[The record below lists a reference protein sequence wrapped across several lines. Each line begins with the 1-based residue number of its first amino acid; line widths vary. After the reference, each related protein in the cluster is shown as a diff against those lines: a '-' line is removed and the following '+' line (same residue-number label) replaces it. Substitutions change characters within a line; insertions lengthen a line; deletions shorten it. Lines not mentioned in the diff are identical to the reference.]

1 MQSSTIRPATLALVM
16 LLLAACGP
24 RPAPAG
30 GDTRPAVIPWI
41 STVAGPAPTPSP
53 APTPT
58 PLAMR
63 YCQAAD
69 LSLRVGRTGAAAGT
83 AYASFILTNRSSTQ
97 CQLQGVPVVLLLD
110 ATGRT
115 LATSQEAG
123 GGTAAPVALVPGVTD
138 SGGQAP
144 AVAGQADLV
153 VGIASVLCLPRPS
166 TTLAID
172 LRNSGGRLTT
182 PWPRNA
188 YSGGDCGGAI
198 FVYPFGDA
206 LPHAPTPEP
215 PPDFT
220 VTPVMPSSVAIGQ
233 TLKYQ
238 VRLKNVSGRDIAFT
252 SCPGYSEGIK
262 GPTAYVRARYI
273 LNCNPV
279 GLFRSG
285 DTVTFAM
292 ELPIVS
298 PPDFAGIGPGVNPVW
313 WGIDSPYR
321 ADLSGAWWITLTA
334 PSASP

>member
-1 MQSSTIRPATLALVM
+1 
-16 LLLAACGP
+16 
-24 RPAPAG
+24 
-30 GDTRPAVIPWI
+30 VIPWI

-53 APTPT
+53 PSPPT

-83 AYASFILTNRSSTQ
+83 AYTSFVFTNRSSTP

-110 ATGRT
+110 AGGRT

-123 GGTAAPVALVPGVTD
+123 GGTATPVALLDGVTD
-138 SGGQAP
+138 GGGQSP
-144 AVAGQADLV
+144 AVAGQGDLE

-188 YSGGDCGGAI
+188 YSGGDCGGGI

-206 LPHAPTPEP
+206 LPHSPTPEP

-220 VTPVMPSSVAIGQ
+220 VTPVLPSSVAIGQ
-233 TLKYQ
+233 TLRYQ
-238 VRLKNVSGRDIAFT
+238 VRLNNVSGHDIAFT
-252 SCPGYSEGIK
+252 SCPGYSEGMK
-262 GPTAYVRARYI
+262 GPAAVRARYV

-279 GLFRSG
+279 GLFKSG
-285 DTVTFAM
+285 ETVTFAM
-292 ELPIVS
+292 ELPNIQ
-298 PPDFAGIGPGVNPVW
+298 AGGPGVNPVW
-313 WGIDSPYR
+313 WTIDWPYR
-321 ADLSGAWWITLTA
+321 ADLSGAWWIMLTG